1 MSTPTQYP
9 KTNIVKLNPPSSSTT
24 RDNSAVDG
32 VSFFFLLNR
41 DFYQILH
48 RKMSSIRI
56 DNVFFFLDDVTS
68 YDRSFFHI
76 CIRTHTFASFFLF
89 MQ

>member
-24 RDNSAVDG
+24 RDNTGADG
-32 VSFFFLLNR
+32 VSFLFNR

-48 RKMSSIRI
+48 RICHQLVSII
-56 DNVFFFLDDVTS
+56 FFF
-68 YDRSFFHI
+68 I
-76 CIRTHTFASFFLF
+76 
-89 MQ
+89 